1 MDETIVQD
9 SEQLHSFYLAGADRD
24 LLDHL
29 GRAMAHT
36 QRLANIGMLA
46 TGIAYELGSPL
57 SIIASACSNLLNE
70 LQENELDREALARH
84 IALIEENAF
93 RSAHTVE
100 VLRDYVY
107 DAQPRMAVT
116 TITAILHDAL
126 TLVQHQFL
134 VQGGVEI
141 EVELS
146 DQLGSVV
153 CDHNR
158 ITQVLVNLLSNA
170 YYAMKPQGGMIKISF
185 WSVPPAQFG
194 GNGNGRYATNASG
207 KFAFAVTDSGSGLA
221 PEAAEQIFEPFF
233 TTRAAGE
240 GLGLGLFI
248 AREIVL
254 QHNGHIWVE
263 NNPRPT
269 SGVTSTVILP
279 IRP

>member
-1 MDETIVQD
+1 MDEIILQD
-9 SEQLHSFYLAGADRD
+9 SEQLHSFYLNGADQD

-29 GRAMAHT
+29 GRALAHT
-36 QRLANIGMLA
+36 QRLANIGMLV

-57 SIIASACSNLLNE
+57 NIITSACSNLLNE
-70 LQENELDREALARH
+70 LQKTELDRQVLAH
-84 IALIEENAF
+84 TIELIEQNAF

-100 VLRDYVY
+100 VLHDFVY
-107 DAQPRMAVT
+107 DTQSRMAVT
-116 TITAILHDAL
+116 TVTAILHDAL

-134 VQGGVEI
+134 GQGGVEI

-146 DQLGSVV
+146 EQLGSVV

-170 YYAMKPQGGMIKISF
+170 YYAMKPQGGTIKISF
-185 WSVPPAQFG
+185 WAVPPAQFE
-194 GNGNGRYATNASG
+194 GNGQQASNGTS
-207 KFAFAVTDSGSGLA
+207 KFAFAVTDNGNGLLPDVA
-221 PEAAEQIFEPFF
+221 QQIFKPFF
-233 TTRAAGE
+233 TTRAVGE

-248 AREIVL
+248 ARGIVL
-254 QHNGHIWVE
+254 QHSGHIWVE
-263 NNPRPT
+263 NNPRPA